1 METSGN
7 KKQTP
12 HQRKRI
18 NMSGIRVSK
27 KTRRDLNR
35 LLDKVNKKQFGK
47 KIKINQIIAI
57 SIKLI
62 CDEHIKELQQS
73 SLTNADKIE
82 MQYRE
87 YIRQNS
93 SIPKD
98 EFLGKLHKL
107 MLGKM
112 SQTKT

>member
-1 METSGN
+1 MATDEN
-7 KKQTP
+7 KKQIKI
-12 HQRKRI
+12 QGKRV
-18 NMSGIRVSK
+18 NTAGIRVSK
-27 KTRRDLNR
+27 ETQRDLNR

-62 CDEHIKELQQS
+62 CDEHIKKLQQS

-87 YIRQNS
+87 YVRQNGAIS
-93 SIPKD
+93 KD
-98 EFLGKLHKL
+98 NFLGKLHKL
-107 MLGKM
+107 MLGNM
-112 SQTKT
+112 SQT